1 MPKKQKYID
10 TSDAISDY
18 GRAKTYWQNRSTET
32 RKTKASGSQEYSPDI
47 NLVQLCKKY
56 QFRGV
61 EFGNWVP
68 YTERVDYVN
77 AFAEC
82 CKTLS
87 KIMHTDNLGM
97 FDRLGIAFGARG
109 KSSALAHYEPDT
121 NMINLTRKK
130 GDQSLAHEYG
140 HALDYI
146 IGGYADRNSQYR
158 ALSGGGATLNL
169 MNNTGGKIRTA
180 ANAIVSY
187 IRTTESFKRLVDF
200 FKKRKKYESLNY
212 YSQATEIFARW
223 FEEYCCV
230 VNERANKPNLFLTKP
245 ENYYMPTGGV
255 DMRYLTAKEMQP
267 TMALGGLL
275 CKWIGE
281 GLSKN
286 QFSTSLSAADK
297 KAIAVFETK
306 YIKNQK

>member
-1 MPKKQKYID
+1 MVKFQTKPLARLKKNEKIL
-10 TSDAISDY
+10 
-18 GRAKTYWQNRSTET
+18 T

-87 KIMHTDNLGM
+87 KIMHTDNL
-97 FDRLGIAFGARG
+97 
-109 KSSALAHYEPDT
+109 
-121 NMINLTRKK
+121 
-130 GDQSLAHEYG
+130 
-140 HALDYI
+140 
-146 IGGYADRNSQYR
+146 
-158 ALSGGGATLNL
+158 
-169 MNNTGGKIRTA
+169 
-180 ANAIVSY
+180 
-187 IRTTESFKRLVDF
+187 
-200 FKKRKKYESLNY
+200 
-212 YSQATEIFARW
+212 
-223 FEEYCCV
+223 
-230 VNERANKPNLFLTKP
+230 
-245 ENYYMPTGGV
+245 
-255 DMRYLTAKEMQP
+255 TAKEMQP